1 MTPTAPTARRGSS
14 LTSSLGLAE
23 KLFSSASE
31 RRFLAAIDAG
41 LDRVEEGLV
50 VEMAFGDD
58 LADVTSRYLLAAGG
72 KRIRPTLAMLISQL
86 GDGATDA
93 VVSAA
98 QAVEITHL
106 ASLYH
111 DDVMD
116 EATMRRGVPSA
127 QTKWGNNVAILTGDL
142 LFARASTIVADLGE
156 EAIRL
161 QAQTFERLCLGQLHE
176 TIGPRAGDDPVDH
189 YLDVLSDK
197 TGSLISMAAKVG
209 VMFSGAPREYLG
221 PVAAFGEKIGVAFQL
236 VDDVID
242 LSPSPAETGKRA
254 GTDLLAGVETLP
266 LMYLRQEAQ
275 TDIDSAALLS
285 EIVANVK
292 AAVAGGQVSEDD
304 LQETVRQLREH
315 DVTRRTHE
323 EARRWATEAVEALA
337 PLPGG
342 PVKKALTRFA
352 DRVVERSS

>member
-1 MTPTAPTARRGSS
+1 MNPSAPPARRGGG

-31 RRFLAAIDAG
+31 RRFVAAIDAG
-41 LDRVEEGLV
+41 LERVEERLLI
-50 VEMAFGDD
+50 EMAFGDD
-58 LADVTSRYLLAAGG
+58 LADVTSRYLFAAGG
-72 KRIRPTLAMLISQL
+72 KRIRPTLAMIMAQL

-93 VVSAA
+93 VVAAA

-127 QTKWGNNVAILTGDL
+127 QEKWGNTVAILTGDL

-176 TIGPRAGDDPVDH
+176 TIGPREGDDPIAH

-209 VMFSGAPREYLG
+209 VLFSGAPREYLG
-221 PVAAFGEKIGVAFQL
+221 PVSAFGEKIGVAFQL

-242 LSPSPAETGKRA
+242 LSPQPEETGKRA

-266 LMYLRQEAQ
+266 LMYLRVEAQ

-285 EIVANVK
+285 EIEANVR
-292 AAVAGGQVSEDD
+292 AATAGGQVDEAD
-304 LQETVRQLREH
+304 LADTVRQLREH
-315 DVTRRTHE
+315 DVTRRTHD
-323 EARRWATEAVEALA
+323 EARRWATDAVDALA
-337 PLPGG
+337 PLPDG

-352 DRVVERSS
+352 ERVVERSS